1 MEKTWEECASHPDQ
15 LPIYKM
21 RDEDGKVIYHRE
33 SEDAVEHETEPENP
47 LLMQDAAAPL
57 YPKQGENT
65 SSENGDETTQIICE
79 DQQADLEIADQNPIT
94 INMDLDSI
102 EQPDA
107 EAPGDLEV
115 NTADNSSI
123 HQTVISENDC
133 PTEPPSKARK
143 KKHRQKEGRRFSQ
156 RLQRP

>member
-1 MEKTWEECASHPDQ
+1 
-15 LPIYKM
+15 M

-33 SEDAVEHETEPENP
+33 YEDAVEHETEPENP

-65 SSENGDETTQIICE
+65 SSENGDETTRIICE

-94 INMDLDSI
+94 ISMDLDSD

-107 EAPGDLEV
+107 EASRDLEV

-133 PTEPPSKARK
+133 PTKPPSKARK